1 MIAIAAFG
9 AGRTGDGSLAIVAA
23 TMVLKGLGLL
33 GVVAALSVRGLPALA
48 ARLARLP
55 ELLVLA
61 GIAWAVALAAA
72 SEALGLSK
80 EVGAFLAGASLASTP
95 YREAIGSRLVT
106 VRDFLLLFFFI
117 DLGARLDLSLVG
129 ASLGP
134 ALVLS
139 AFVLVVKPVIVMG
152 ILGIM
157 GYGKRTGFLVGV
169 TVAQVSEFSLI
180 VSALGVTV
188 GHIGP
193 AAMSLATTVG
203 LVTIALSTYLII
215 HSGRLYERLSPW
227 LARFERR
234 SRHREE
240 GVSAPAQADVIVFG
254 LGRYGSGIVRH
265 LLLRN
270 RRVIGVDFDPEAL
283 ARWKAEGLPVLYGD
297 ASDPEL
303 FGHLP
308 LDRVKWVVGTA
319 PDIETNRLLVRHLH
333 ERGFRGK
340 IAVASRTADEGDTL
354 RLDGADVLL
363 RPYADAAEQAVDAI
377 TTGMDR
383 LSAVATAVPGLR
395 EVRLGPASL
404 WVGRTIAD
412 VPLRDEFGVTV
423 LAVSRAGRSFFN
435 PGPRFQIFPADR
447 LILSG
452 EPAALERAIE
462 YLGRV
467 DYSNEQEAEDFAVD
481 EVMVDS
487 VPEWTG
493 RTLVEL
499 ELPARYGINV
509 IAVASEHDRVEA
521 PQPHRPLAATD
532 RLVLAGTREAL
543 DRLSAK
549 RRGAGSA
556 GVESETR
563 SF

>member
-1 MIAIAAFG
+1 M
-9 AGRTGDGSLAIVAA
+9 
-23 TMVLKGLGLL
+23 LKGLGLL
-33 GVVAALSVRGLPALA
+33 GVVAALSFRGLPALA
-48 ARLARLP
+48 TRLARSP
-55 ELLVLA
+55 ELLVLG
-61 GIAWAVALAAA
+61 GIAWAVALAAVG
-72 SEALGLSK
+72 ETLGLSK

-106 VRDFLLLFFFI
+106 LRDFLLLFFFI

-139 AFVLVVKPVIVMG
+139 LFVLLVKPIIVMG
-152 ILGIM
+152 ILGAM

-169 TVAQVSEFSLI
+169 TVAQISEFSLI
-180 VSALGVTV
+180 LSALGMSV

-203 LVTIALSTYLII
+203 LVTIALSTYLIV

-240 GVSAPAQADVIVFG
+240 GSSTPAQADVVVFG

-283 ARWKAEGLPVLYGD
+283 ARWRAEGLPVLYGD

-303 FGHLP
+303 FAHLP
-308 LDRVKWVVGTA
+308 LGRVKWVVGTA
-319 PDIETNRLLVRHLH
+319 PDIETNRLLLRYLH

-340 IAVASRTADEGDTL
+340 IAVSSRTADESDTL

-377 TTGMDR
+377 TTAMDR

-404 WVGRTIAD
+404 WAGRTIAD
-412 VPLRDEFGVTV
+412 VPLRDEFGATV

-435 PGPRFQIFPADR
+435 PGPRFQIFPGDR

-452 EPAALERAIE
+452 EPAALERAME

-467 DYSNEQEAEDFAVD
+467 DYSSEEETEDFAV
-481 EVMVDS
+481 EEITVDS
-487 VPEWTG
+487 VPEWAG
-493 RTLVEL
+493 RSLVEL
-499 ELPARYGINV
+499 QLPARYGINV
-509 IAVASEHDRVEA
+509 IAVAREHDRVDA
-521 PQPHRPLAATD
+521 PQPQRPLTPSD

-543 DRLSAK
+543 NRLRADGQQPASKSTPA
-549 RRGAGSA
+549 
-556 GVESETR
+556 
-563 SF
+563 